1 MKTNLTTFI
10 LSFALLLVSCSTS
23 KTGTGISSK
32 NTDSSPLI
40 TARNL
45 SNHITSLPRLQ
56 VRGSGSNVQVYN
68 AAVSTIQGDTRPL
81 FVLDGIQVG
90 RDFSR
95 VLSMLDEHQ
104 QLSVDFL
111 KISRATIRYG
121 ESGRNGVVMIG
132 FKN

>member
-1 MKTNLTTFI
+1 MKTNLTIFI
-10 LSFALLLVSCSTS
+10 LSFAFFLFGCSTS
-23 KTGTGISSK
+23 KNGTALPYNK
-32 NTDSSPLI
+32 TDSEPLV
-40 TARNL
+40 TARTL

-104 QLSVDFL
+104 RLSVDFL
-111 KISRATIRYG
+111 TISRATIRYG
-121 ESGRNGVVMIG
+121 ESGRNGVLLIS